1 MVARPASVDSPAALS
16 ADERQRYAR
25 HLSLAEIGESGQ
37 ARLRAARVLVVGAGG
52 LGCPAAL
59 YLAAAGVGTIGLV
72 DFDRVEESNL
82 QRQVLFTSE
91 DIGELKAERA
101 CARLAALNPQVR
113 AIAHPI
119 ELCAAN
125 VREIFAPYDLIVD
138 GSDRIGTRYLVNDA
152 CVLFGKPLVSAAI
165 HRFEGQ
171 AMSYVPGRG
180 PCYRCLFP
188 QIAEGTLPSCA
199 QAGVLGVLPG
209 VLGSLQATEAIKL
222 LLDIGTPLLGRVLV
236 YDGLSM
242 RFDEF
247 RIARRPECAVCGD
260 QPSIHAPQDPPG
272 FCTIEEQRRVPRIL
286 PAELAAALARAPTGL
301 RLIDVREPDEFA
313 RAHLPGAINVPLP
326 GIEQQGFSLSDEG
339 LASGEDA
346 PRGERAAHR
355 LVFICRSGARSL
367 RACALVR
374 RTAGRE
380 VLQLE
385 GGLLAWREAVDPT
398 LAL

>member
-1 MVARPASVDSPAALS
+1 MLATPSDAQPAASATLS
-16 ADERQRYAR
+16 AAERQRYAR
-25 HLSLAEIGESGQ
+25 HLSLAEIGEAGQ
-37 ARLRAARVLVVGAGG
+37 ARLRAARVLIVGAGG

-59 YLAAAGVGTIGLV
+59 YLAAAGVGTIGLI

-82 QRQVLFTSE
+82 QRQVLFTGE

-101 CARLAALNPQVR
+101 CARLAALNPGVHL
-113 AIAHPI
+113 IAHAI

-125 VREIFAPYDLIVD
+125 VRETFAPYDLIVD

-152 CVLFGKPLVSAAI
+152 CVLYGKPLVSAAI

-188 QIAEGTLPSCA
+188 EIAEGTLPSCS

-222 LLDIGTPLLGRVLV
+222 LLDIGTPLLGRVLI

-247 RIARRPECAVCGD
+247 RIERRAECAVCGD
-260 QPSIHAPQDPPG
+260 HPSIHAPQDPPG
-272 FCTIEEQRRVPRIL
+272 FCTIEEQRRVPRLL
-286 PAELAAALARAPTGL
+286 PRELAAALARASGSL

-313 RAHLPGAINVPLP
+313 RGHLPGAINVPLP
-326 GIEQQGFSLSDEG
+326 RIEQQGLALPAEG
-339 LASGEDA
+339 GASAD
-346 PRGERAAHR
+346 R

-374 RTAGRE
+374 RSAGRE

-385 GGLLAWREAVDPT
+385 GGLLAWREAVDPA